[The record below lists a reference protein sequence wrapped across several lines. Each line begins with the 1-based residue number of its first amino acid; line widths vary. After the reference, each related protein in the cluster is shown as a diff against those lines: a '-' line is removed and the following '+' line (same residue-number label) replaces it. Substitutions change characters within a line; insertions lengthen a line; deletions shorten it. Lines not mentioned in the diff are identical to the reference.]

1 MPHRARAAARAG
13 AALAVAA
20 ACIMRAE
27 ADTRVA
33 PSATQAP
40 AAALLD
46 SAAVVRA
53 AERLGKISDRV
64 HVVTIGTSAGGR
76 PIPMIIV
83 TAPGESAD
91 EWQRRARRISGPS
104 VRFNTIVRREVDAAS
119 IDDLLPTTR
128 LPLLFA
134 GASWG
139 HEAAQVEGLLA
150 AADHFAADMSPQTDE
165 LLHRIVLLI
174 VPVMNPDG
182 RDRAIAEWARTPL
195 SNGDAAVANQNGF
208 MLNRDFIHQTQPES
222 RAILAV
228 TREWR
233 PVVGIDLHEDVNRL
247 GVAMPDV
254 AFVPPYMPG
263 FDVEEEPA
271 LRKAIV
277 RVGDAIAAR
286 WRAAGYTIVHDPNGD
301 RRWVPMPPRGSG
313 ELNPVAG
320 SSGRLDFLWN
330 IHSIV
335 GLITE
340 SARTPGTQ
348 RWEDRV
354 AQKKLAVVATAEA
367 VAADPKFF
375 ASTAYANRAAA
386 ASSGGHDFIAIAHA
400 QQPGADRAE
409 LLRLLREHDVLV
421 YRAANQSYDVVP
433 FAQPE
438 APFVRHALLAERSK
452 LNDLPAALG
461 VQIRRS
467 SELPR
472 GTKDA
477 LSTAALTLYDRPPQ
491 TWPKHPAAA
500 RADRRPRVAVY
511 SGQGIDRAAAGE
523 LTFVLK
529 AAGLSAIELS
539 ADDVRRGAFQNATV
553 VIVGDGAPKEIV
565 DGWDLSVATRR
576 APWQPAEPSRG
587 IGREGETAL
596 ASYVRAGGRII
607 TLGRSVG
614 LAIPSLVPGTL
625 PAVRP
630 GIGEVR
636 LEVTTAG
643 QGLFAGVPREA
654 DIAHAFLS
662 APPGG
667 PDGGYLLAA
676 SAPVQVLAWYA
687 GADDR
692 PAEQS
697 FADVAPL
704 ARSSNHAAIIAADIG
719 TGRLVAFGFSPV
731 FRAQWRATF
740 PLLFNALAQ

>member
-1 MPHRARAAARAG
+1 MRYRGRAAAGTG

-20 ACIMRAE
+20 CIALAG
-27 ADTRVA
+27 ADGRVP

-40 AAALLD
+40 AATLVD
-46 SAAVVRA
+46 SAGVVRA
-53 AERLGKISDRV
+53 AERLAKSDRV

-76 PIPMIIV
+76 AIPMIIV
-83 TAPGESAD
+83 TAPGESIE
-91 EWQRRARRISGPS
+91 EWQRRAKRISGPS
-104 VRFNTIVRREVDAAS
+104 VRFDTMSRRQVETAAVA
-119 IDDLLPTTR
+119 DLLPTTR
-128 LPLLFA
+128 LPLMFA

-150 AADHFAADMSPQTDE
+150 AADYFATDQSPETDA
-165 LLHRIVLLI
+165 LLRRVVLLI
-174 VPVMNPDG
+174 VPLMNPDG
-182 RDRAIAEWARTPL
+182 RDRAIAEWRRTPL

-222 RAILAV
+222 RAILSV

-271 LRKAIV
+271 MRKAIV

-286 WRAAGYTIVHDPNGD
+286 WRAAGYTIVHDPEGD
-301 RRWVPMPPRGSG
+301 RRWVPLPPRGSG

-348 RWEDRV
+348 RWEERV
-354 AQKKLAVVATAEA
+354 DQKKLAVIAAAQA

-375 ASTAYANRAAA
+375 ASTTYGNRAAA
-386 ASSGGHDFIAIAHA
+386 ASSGVSDFIVIAHT

-421 YRAANQSYDVVP
+421 YRAANQPYDVVP
-433 FAQPE
+433 LAQPE

-461 VQIRRS
+461 VGVQRS
-467 SELPR
+467 SELAAA
-472 GTKDA
+472 TKDA
-477 LSTAALTLYDRPPQ
+477 LSTAALTLYDRAPQ
-491 TWPKHPAAA
+491 TWPANHA
-500 RADRRPRVAVY
+500 RASAANRQARVAVY

-523 LTFVLK
+523 VLFVLRM
-529 AAGLSAIELS
+529 AGLSPIELS
-539 ADDVRRGAFQNATV
+539 ADDVRRGAFRNATAL
-553 VIVGDGAPKEIV
+553 IVGDGAAKEIV
-565 DGWDLSVATRR
+565 DGWDMTAATRR
-576 APWQPAEPSRG
+576 APWQPAEESRG
-587 IGREGETAL
+587 IGAEGEIAL
-596 ASYVRAGGRII
+596 TSFVRAGGRLI
-607 TLGRSVG
+607 TIGRSAGV
-614 LAIPSLVPGTL
+614 AIPSLVPGTL
-625 PAVRP
+625 PSACP

-636 LEVTTAG
+636 LEVTMAG
-643 QGLFAGVPREA
+643 RPLFDGVPRDGDA
-654 DIAHAFLS
+654 ARAFLS

-667 PDGGYLLAA
+667 ADRGYLLDVAA
-676 SAPVQVLAWYA
+676 PGRILAWYA

-692 PAEQS
+692 PDEQS
-697 FADVAPL
+697 FADVGSL
-704 ARSSNHAAIIAADIG
+704 ARSSNHAAIVSADVG
-719 TGRLVAFGFSPV
+719 KGRVVVFGFSPV
-731 FRAQWRATF
+731 FRAQWRSTF
-740 PLLFNALAQ
+740 PLLWNAIAQ

>member
-1 MPHRARAAARAG
+1 MRHRARVAARVTVAV
-13 AALAVAA
+13 AVAA
-20 ACIMRAE
+20 ACIARAG
-27 ADTRVA
+27 ADTRVP

-46 SAAVVRA
+46 GAGVVRA
-53 AERLGKISDRV
+53 AERLSKSDRV

-83 TAPGESAD
+83 TAAGESTD
-91 EWQRRARRISGPS
+91 EWQRRALKISGPS
-104 VRFNTIVRREVDAAS
+104 VRFNTITRRDVAAAAVDE
-119 IDDLLPTTR
+119 LLPTTR

-139 HEAAQVEGLLA
+139 HEASQVEGLIA
-150 AADHFAADMSPQTDE
+150 AAEHFATDTSPQTDA
-165 LLHRIVLLI
+165 LLHRVVLLI
-174 VPVMNPDG
+174 VPLMNPDG
-182 RDRAIAEWARTPL
+182 RDRAIAEWSRTPL
-195 SNGDAAVANQNGF
+195 SNGDAAVANENGF

-222 RAILAV
+222 RAILSV

-263 FDVEEEPA
+263 FDVEEQPA
-271 LRKAIV
+271 TRKAIV

-286 WRAAGYTIVHDPNGD
+286 WRAAGYTIVHDSGGD

-354 AQKKLAVVATAEA
+354 AQKKLAVLATADA

-375 ASTAYANRAAA
+375 ASTVYAGRAAA
-386 ASSGGHDFIAIAHA
+386 VSSDASSFIAIAHT

-409 LLRLLREHDVLV
+409 LVRLLREHDVLV
-421 YRAANQSYDVVP
+421 YRAANQPYDIVP
-433 FAQPE
+433 LAQPE

-461 VQIRRS
+461 VRIQRS
-467 SELPR
+467 SELPPA
-472 GTKDA
+472 TKDA
-477 LSTAALTLYDRPPQ
+477 LSMAALTLYERPPQ
-491 TWPKHPAAA
+491 TWPKSPAG
-500 RADRRPRVAVY
+500 RTDRRPRVAVY
-511 SGQGIDRAAAGE
+511 SGQGVDRAAVGE

-529 AAGLSAIELS
+529 MAGLPTIELS
-539 ADDVRRGAFQNATV
+539 ADDVRRGAFREATV
-553 VIVGDGAPKEIV
+553 VIFGDGASKEIV
-565 DGWDLSVATRR
+565 DGWDMTAATRR

-596 ASYVRAGGRII
+596 AAYVRGGGRLI
-607 TLGRSVG
+607 TIGRSAG
-614 LAIPSLVPGTL
+614 LAIPSLVAGTL
-625 PAVRP
+625 PPVRP

-636 LEVTTAG
+636 LDVTTAG
-643 QGLFAGVPREA
+643 QPLFAGVPR
-654 DIAHAFLS
+654 DGNIARAFVS

-667 PDGGYLLAA
+667 SDGGYLLDP

-692 PAEQS
+692 PDEQS
-697 FADVAPL
+697 FADVKPL
-704 ARSSNHAAIIAADIG
+704 ARSSNHAAIVAADVSG
-719 TGRLVAFGFSPV
+719 GRVVAFGFSPV

-740 PLLFNALAQ
+740 PLLFNAIAP

>member
-1 MPHRARAAARAG
+1 MRYGARAAARAG

-20 ACIMRAE
+20 ACITHAG
-27 ADTRVA
+27 ADTRVP

-46 SAAVVRA
+46 SKGVVRA
-53 AERLGKISDRV
+53 AEQLAKSDRV

-83 TAPGESAD
+83 TAPGESIE

-104 VRFNTIVRREVDAAS
+104 VRFNTLIQHDVDGAS
-119 IDDLLPTTR
+119 VDELLSTTR

-139 HEAAQVEGLLA
+139 HEASQVEGLIA
-150 AADHFAADMSPQTDE
+150 AANHFATDRSPQTDA
-165 LLHRIVLLI
+165 LLHRVVLLI
-174 VPVMNPDG
+174 VPLMNPDG
-182 RDRAIAEWARTPL
+182 RDRAIAEWMHTPL

-228 TREWR
+228 TRDWR

-254 AFVPPYMPG
+254 AFVPPYMRG

-271 LRKAIV
+271 MRKAIV

-286 WRAAGYTIVHDPNGD
+286 WRAAGYTIVHDPDGD

-354 AQKKLAVVATAEA
+354 AQKKLAVLATAEA
-367 VAADPKFF
+367 VAADAKFF
-375 ASTAYANRAAA
+375 ASTIYGNRAAA
-386 ASSGGHDFIAIAHA
+386 APSDGNDFVAIAHA

-409 LLRLLREHDVLV
+409 LVRLLREHDVLV
-421 YRAANQSYDVVP
+421 YRAANQPYDVVP
-433 FAQPE
+433 LAQPE
-438 APFVRHALLAERSK
+438 APFIRHALLAERSK

-461 VQIRRS
+461 VRVQRS

-472 GTKDA
+472 STKDA
-477 LSTAALTLYDRPPQ
+477 LSTAALTLYDRAPQ
-491 TWPKHPAAA
+491 TWPRRPEAAST
-500 RADRRPRVAVY
+500 DRRPRVAVY
-511 SGQGIDRAAAGE
+511 SGQGIDPAAAGE

-529 AAGLSAIELS
+529 MAGLSAIELS
-539 ADDVRRGAFQNATV
+539 ADDVRRGSFRNATV
-553 VIVGDGAPKEIV
+553 VIVGDGAAKEIV
-565 DGWDLSVATRR
+565 DGWDLTVATRR
-576 APWQPAEPSRG
+576 APWQPAEASRG
-587 IGREGETAL
+587 IGREGENAL
-596 ASYVRAGGRII
+596 AAYVRAGGRLI
-607 TLGRSVG
+607 TIGRSAG
-614 LAIPSLVPGTL
+614 IAIPSLVAGTL
-625 PAVRP
+625 LAVRP

-636 LEVTTAG
+636 LEMTAVG
-643 QGLFAGVPREA
+643 RPLFAGVPRDG

-667 PDGGYLLAA
+667 TDGGYLLTA
-676 SAPVQVLAWYA
+676 STPGHVLAWYA

-692 PAEQS
+692 PDEQS
-697 FADVAPL
+697 FADVTPL
-704 ARSSNHAAIIAADIG
+704 ARSSNHAAIIAADVG
-719 TGRLVAFGFSPV
+719 AGRLVAFGFSPV

-740 PLLFNALAQ
+740 PLLFNAIAQ

>member
-1 MPHRARAAARAG
+1 MPYRAHAAARVA
-13 AALAVAA
+13 AALAVAT
-20 ACIMRAE
+20 ACITRAG
-27 ADTRVA
+27 ADTGVP
-33 PSATQAP
+33 PSATQA
-40 AAALLD
+40 AAATLLD
-46 SAAVVRA
+46 SAGVVRA
-53 AERLGKISDRV
+53 AERLGRSDRV

-83 TAPGESAD
+83 TAPGGSTD

-104 VRFNTIVRREVDAAS
+104 VHFNTIVRREIDAVG

-139 HEAAQVEGLLA
+139 HEASQVEGLIA
-150 AADHFAADMSPQTDE
+150 AADHLATDTSPQTDE
-165 LLHRIVLLI
+165 LLHRVVLLI
-174 VPVMNPDG
+174 VPLMNPDG
-182 RDRAIAEWARTPL
+182 RDRAIAEWTRTPL
-195 SNGDAAVANQNGF
+195 SNGDAAVANENGF

-222 RAILAV
+222 RAILSV

-247 GVAMPDV
+247 GIAMKDV

-263 FDVEEEPA
+263 FDVEEEPSM
-271 LRKAIV
+271 RKAIV

-286 WRAAGYTIVHDPNGD
+286 WRAAGYTIVHDPDGD

-354 AQKKLAVVATAEA
+354 AQKKLAVLATAEA
-367 VAADPKFF
+367 VAAAPKFF
-375 ASTAYANRAAA
+375 ASTTYTRRAAA
-386 ASSGGHDFIAIAHA
+386 ASSDENAFIAIAHT
-400 QQPGADRAE
+400 QQAGADRAE
-409 LLRLLREHDVLV
+409 LVRLLREHDVLV
-421 YRAANQSYDVVP
+421 YRAANQPYDVVP
-433 FAQPE
+433 LAQAE

-461 VQIRRS
+461 VRIERS
-467 SELPR
+467 SELPGATR
-472 GTKDA
+472 GA
-477 LSTAALTLYDRPPQ
+477 LSTAALTLYDRTPQ
-491 TWPKHPAAA
+491 TWPKPSGTAPAEH
-500 RADRRPRVAVY
+500 RPRVAVY
-511 SGQGIDRAAAGE
+511 TGQGVDRAAAGE

-529 AAGLSAIELS
+529 MAGFPAIELS
-539 ADDVRRGAFQNATV
+539 ADDVRRGAFRNATA
-553 VIVGDGAPKEIV
+553 VIVGDGAAKEIV
-565 DGWDLSVATRR
+565 NGWDLTVATRR
-576 APWQPAEPSRG
+576 APWQPAEASRG
-587 IGREGETAL
+587 IGRQGEAAL
-596 ASYVRAGGRII
+596 ASYVRAGGRLI
-607 TLGRSVG
+607 TIGRSAG
-614 LAIPSLVPGTL
+614 LAIPSLVHGTM
-625 PAVRP
+625 PAERP
-630 GIGEVR
+630 GIGEAR

-643 QGLFAGVPREA
+643 QPLFTGVPREGNVA
-654 DIAHAFLS
+654 RAFLS
-662 APPGG
+662 APPGAS
-667 PDGGYLLAA
+667 DGGYLLTA
-676 SAPVQVLAWYA
+676 SAPARVLAWYA

-692 PAEQS
+692 PDEQS

-704 ARSSNHAAIIAADIG
+704 ARSSNHAAIIAADVDA
-719 TGRLVAFGFSPV
+719 GRVVAFGFSPV

-740 PLLFNALAQ
+740 PLLFNAIAQ

>member
-1 MPHRARAAARAG
+1 MPYRARAAARAG

-20 ACIMRAE
+20 ACITRAG
-27 ADTRVA
+27 ADMRVA

-40 AAALLD
+40 AATLLD
-46 SAAVVRA
+46 SAGVVRA
-53 AERLGKISDRV
+53 AERLAKSDRV

-76 PIPMIIV
+76 PMPMIVV

-104 VRFNTIVRREVDAAS
+104 VRFDAIVRREVDAAS
-119 IDDLLPTTR
+119 IDDLLPSTR

-139 HEAAQVEGLLA
+139 HEASQVEGLVA
-150 AADHFAADMSPQTDE
+150 AAEHFAADTSPQTDE
-165 LLHRIVLLI
+165 LLHRVVLLI
-174 VPVMNPDG
+174 VPLMNPDG
-182 RDRAIAEWARTPL
+182 RDRAIAEWMRTPL

-222 RAILAV
+222 RAILSV

-271 LRKAIV
+271 MRKAIV

-286 WRAAGYTIVHDPNGD
+286 WRKAGYAIVHDPEGD

-354 AQKKLAVVATAEA
+354 AQKKLAVLATTEA

-375 ASTAYANRAAA
+375 AETAYANRTA
-386 ASSGGHDFIAIAHA
+386 ASSGGNDFLAIAHT
-400 QQPGADRAE
+400 QQPGADRPE
-409 LLRLLREHDVLV
+409 LVRLLREHDVLV
-421 YRAANQSYDVVP
+421 YRAANQPYDVVP
-433 FAQPE
+433 LAQPE
-438 APFVRHALLAERSK
+438 ARFVRHALLAERSK

-461 VQIRRS
+461 VRMQRS
-467 SELPR
+467 SELPQA
-472 GTKDA
+472 TKDA
-477 LSTAALTLYDRPPQ
+477 LSTAPLTLYGCPPQ
-491 TWPKHPAAA
+491 TWPKHPGAA
-500 RADRRPRVAVY
+500 RADRPIRVAVY
-511 SGQGIDRAAAGE
+511 SGQGVDRAAVGE

-529 AAGLSAIELS
+529 MAGLSPTELS
-539 ADDVRRGAFQNATV
+539 ADDVRRGAFGNATV
-553 VIVGDGAPKEIV
+553 VIVGDGAAKEIV
-565 DGWDLSVATRR
+565 DGWDLTVPTRR

-587 IGREGETAL
+587 IGREGERAL
-596 ASYVRAGGRII
+596 ASYVRAGGRLI
-607 TLGRSVG
+607 TIGRSAG
-614 LAIPSLVPGTL
+614 IAIPSFVPGTL
-625 PAVRP
+625 PALRP

-636 LEVTTAG
+636 LEATTAG
-643 QGLFAGVPREA
+643 QPLFAGVPRDGE
-654 DIAHAFLS
+654 IARAFLS

-676 SAPVQVLAWYA
+676 SAPVRVLAWYA

-692 PAEQS
+692 PGEQS
-697 FADVAPL
+697 FANVAPL
-704 ARSSNHAAIIAADIG
+704 ARSSNHAAIIAADVG
-719 TGRLVAFGFSPV
+719 AGRVIAFGFSPV

-740 PLLFNALAQ
+740 PLLFNAIAE